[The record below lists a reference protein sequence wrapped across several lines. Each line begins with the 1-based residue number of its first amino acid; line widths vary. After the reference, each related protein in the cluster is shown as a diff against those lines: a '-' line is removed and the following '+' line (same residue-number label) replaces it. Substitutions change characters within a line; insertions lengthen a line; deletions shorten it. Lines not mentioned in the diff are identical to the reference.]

1 MCGTLFPSTLI
12 TSTLAP
18 PGSTSVTAYE
28 KVVWWVGLG
37 WAVQARQLAFL
48 KLVGRERGGGTG
60 SAVHGMCC
68 AGSEKSL
75 DNNNHRVYTLTVYLR
90 RKCGAE
96 ANKKPEKDSR
106 GRLLER

>member
-12 TSTLAP
+12 TSTG
-18 PGSTSVTAYE
+18 GSTSVTAYE

-37 WAVQARQLAFL
+37 GPSEAAGFSETGG
-48 KLVGRERGGGTG
+48 KRERGGGTG